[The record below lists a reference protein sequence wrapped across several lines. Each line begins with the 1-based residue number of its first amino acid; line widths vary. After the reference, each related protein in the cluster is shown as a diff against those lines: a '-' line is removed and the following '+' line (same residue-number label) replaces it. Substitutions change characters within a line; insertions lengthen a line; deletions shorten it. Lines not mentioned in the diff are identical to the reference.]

1 MSDIA
6 SSLLSSLFLLALSS
20 LKITLSSLLFIGCSI
35 ASADL
40 GVILGISTSTLAG
53 FVTLTATLGI
63 FSKLPGAKGT
73 LFPAA
78 FSIVS
83 TWLLLLV
90 TLYVVGTP
98 FTFTVNVSPA
108 CRSPLGRD
116 TVADV
121 TLTLP
126 SEFASSLL
134 SLPFLSLS
142 SSIST

>member
-1 MSDIA
+1 MSIG
-6 SSLLSSLFLLALSS
+6 SSFA
-20 LKITLSSLLFIGCSI
+20 C
-35 ASADL
+35 ADL
-40 GVILGISTSTLAG
+40 GVTLGISTSTLAG
-53 FVTLTATLGI
+53 FVTLTAIPGI
-63 FSKLPGAKGT
+63 FSRLPGAKGT
-73 LFPAA
+73 LCPGLS
-78 FSIVS
+78 SIVS

-108 CRSPLGRD
+108 CRLPLGRD

-121 TLTLP
+121 SLTLP